1 MFFSKQIDK
10 DYIERVKQK
19 QRIKDSQLYDEQ
31 LLKIENEHFRTYE
44 KLKKEYNEK
53 LAFYKKSKI
62 QQYESTISLK
72 NEEIRNLKNII
83 KEKNSLIKNYENG
96 YQNYKDLQKYL
107 TYIISKLEPYVML
120 INSTNQEF
128 YRNLVILN
136 GSIYQSGS
144 INQVLLNTSGDFT
157 GGELSVMYEF

>member
-1 MFFSKQIDK
+1 MLFKSKLDK
-10 DYIERVKQK
+10 DFIEKVKQK

-62 QQYESTISLK
+62 QQYESIINLK

-107 TYIISKLEPYVML
+107 TSIISKLEPFVML

-128 YRNLVILN
+128 YRNFVILN
-136 GSIYQSGS
+136 DLIEYH
-144 INQVLLNTSGDFT
+144 NR
-157 GGELSVMYEF
+157 EFSKKENKLWPI